1 MTSRAE
7 KKQTLTRLAA
17 RRLKQISSGELSTEV
32 REKVSLCLLDFLGA
46 CQAGLGGEL
55 GVPLLK
61 YAELHAGKPEAFVFG
76 SDKAMSA
83 ETAAFIHAALSNSTV
98 RDDMHLDSC
107 AHIGSMVIASSLALA
122 QRDGWTGE
130 QLIRAIVGG
139 YEMGA
144 VLGYSIR
151 GGGQFNTHFRS
162 TALIGSFAAA
172 GALSTGKIP
181 DDEDTIMRI
190 LCFAINMVCGINA
203 WAHTGGREIYIHNG
217 SASVA
222 AITSYDL
229 GRTGIF
235 VSDVVLE
242 GKDGYFEALG
252 VDSNAS
258 NRFKSWIESSPL
270 GRGILETHFKPASCC
285 NFTQASTAIAL
296 KMHKDLDPKISNV
309 DDIAKIHVT
318 TTPGALAYPG
328 CDNAGPLV
336 SESSGKLSIQFGI
349 CAALV
354 FGRFDD
360 DTSRRIDN
368 PIVNSL
374 MRKMSVTTDPEFEK
388 SYNKGLQPAKIEIF
402 FKDGTVVVEAVPD
415 VPWLDG
421 PAVTERFLQEISRW
435 LPLERAQK
443 LVSRCQHLETVTD
456 AGRELLVF

>member
-1 MTSRAE
+1 M
-7 KKQTLTRLAA
+7 
-17 RRLKQISSGELSTEV
+17 
-32 REKVSLCLLDFLGA
+32 
-46 CQAGLGGEL
+46 
-55 GVPLLK
+55 
-61 YAELHAGKPEAFVFG
+61 
-76 SDKAMSA
+76 
-83 ETAAFIHAALSNSTV
+83 
-98 RDDMHLDSC
+98 
-107 AHIGSMVIASSLALA
+107 GSMVIASSLAIA

-172 GALSTGKIP
+172 GALCAGNIP
-181 DDEDTIMRI
+181 EDEDTVMRI
-190 LCFAINMVCGINA
+190 LCFAINMACGINA

-217 SASVA
+217 SASAA

-235 VSDVVLE
+235 VSDAVLE

-252 VDSNAS
+252 VDSNGPG
-258 NRFKSWIESSPL
+258 RFKSWIETSSL
-270 GRGILETHFKPASCC
+270 GRGIAETHFKPASCC

-296 KMHKDLDPKISNV
+296 KMHKDFR
-309 DDIAKIHVT
+309 AKIANVEDIVEIHIT

-336 SESSGKLSIQFGI
+336 SASSGKLSIQFGI
-349 CAALV
+349 GAALA

-360 DTSRRIDN
+360 DTSSRIDD
-368 PIVNSL
+368 PLVNGL
-374 MRKMSVTTDPEFEK
+374 MRKMSVTTDVEFEK
-388 SYNKGLQPAKIEIF
+388 SYARGLQPAKIEIF
-402 FKDGTVVVEAVPD
+402 FKDGTEIVEEVSD

-421 PAVTERFLQEISRW
+421 PAVTERFMLEISRW
-435 LPLERAQK
+435 LSAEMAQK
-443 LVSRCQHLETVTD
+443 LVQRCRQLETATD
-456 AGRELLVF
+456 AGRVLLVF